1 MEIQS
6 AKTGNVIF
14 QGKYMEILFWGGQ
27 PVGGR
32 VRNFLLEK
40 SRVVKQNSME
50 RNFHVFY
57 QILAGMDGQDRNY
70 FGVMEPDYYSYLNEF
85 GCYQVNFH
93 ETFKEYVHCT
103 SLIPRLNINLV

>member
-1 MEIQS
+1 
-6 AKTGNVIF
+6 
-14 QGKYMEILFWGGQ
+14 MEILFWGGQ

-57 QILAGMDGQDRNY
+57 QILAGMDGQDKNY

-85 GCYQVNFH
+85 GCYQVSFINF
-93 ETFKEYVHCT
+93 EKY
-103 SLIPRLNINLV
+103 IMNIKIHIFPWPDNLTC